1 MTYLL
6 LLTAIALSGIAA
18 YYSIAGLCAIFAA
31 AVVPV
36 AIMGSALEV
45 SKLVVASW
53 LYRNWD
59 VTPRLLR
66 SYFTT
71 AIVVLML
78 LTSMGIFGFL
88 SKAHV
93 DQNLVSG
100 DVVAKLS
107 ILDEQIKT
115 EKENIN
121 ESRKIITQLDLQ
133 VNETISRSAG
143 DNTSSSTGVDRSVS
157 LRRAQAKE
165 RSQAQ
170 AQILSS
176 QKEID
181 RLNKERS
188 PIAAQVRE
196 VEAEVGPVKY
206 IAQLIYG
213 ESQDQS
219 TLEAAVRLV
228 ILLIVLVFDPLAVLM
243 FIAVNQDVAR
253 KSVSQSTQTE
263 ENVNNEKHSDS
274 PFNGKTLAEVLEE
287 LPQVSDDFDPRPEVV
302 EEPVVEVKKERKKRV
317 KKEPTPPP
325 AKKHK
330 KLVFKKVIPNDIEQA
345 VEEAVKK
352 PARIDWNPHGEDDLR
367 DYPIKRDF

>member
-6 LLTAIALSGIAA
+6 LITAIALSGIAA

-31 AVVPV
+31 AVIPV
-36 AIMGSALEV
+36 AIMGSVLEV
-45 SKLVVASW
+45 SKLVVSSW

-59 VTPRLLR
+59 TTPKLLR
-66 SYFTT
+66 TYFTT
-71 AIVVLML
+71 AIAVLML

-100 DVVAKLS
+100 DVVARLS

-121 ESRKIITQLDLQ
+121 EARKIITQLDLQ
-133 VNETISRSAG
+133 VNETIARSG
-143 DNTSSSTGVDRSVS
+143 RDSTSAGVDRSVT

-165 RSQAQ
+165 RGQAQ
-170 AQILSS
+170 AQILST

-181 RLNKERS
+181 RLNKERA

-213 ESQDQS
+213 EAQDQS

-228 ILLIVLVFDPLAVLM
+228 ILLIVFVFDPLAVLM
-243 FIAVNQDVAR
+243 FIAVNQDINR
-253 KSVSQSTQTE
+253 KSVSQSTQKE
-263 ENVNNEKHSDS
+263 PIVNDEKH
-274 PFNGKTLAEVLEE
+274 F
-287 LPQVSDDFDPRPEVV
+287 DFPEVIEDFSPREEV
-302 EEPVVEVKKERKKRV
+302 HEESDHKEEPDPELIPKPKHAPLKKKIEWERDRV
-317 KKEPTPPP
+317 
-325 AKKHK
+325 
-330 KLVFKKVIPNDIEQA
+330 LIP
-345 VEEAVKK
+345 V
-352 PARIDWNPHGEDDLR
+352 DDPNIV
-367 DYPIKRDF
+367 YKTEYKN

>member
-45 SKLVVASW
+45 AKLVVSSW
-53 LYRNWD
+53 LYRNWS

-66 SYFTT
+66 TYFTT

-107 ILDEQIKT
+107 IYDEQIKT

-121 ESRKIITQLDLQ
+121 EARKIISQLDLQ
-133 VNETISRSAG
+133 VNETLSRSTTDAG
-143 DNTSSSTGVDRSVS
+143 ADRSVG
-157 LRRAQAKE
+157 LRRSQAKE
-165 RSQAQ
+165 RKAAQ
-170 AQILSS
+170 ETILSA
-176 QKEID
+176 QTKI
-181 RLNKERS
+181 NKLQQERA

-213 ESQDQS
+213 EAQDQS

-228 ILLIVLVFDPLAVLM
+228 ILMIVFVFDPLAVLM
-243 FIAVNQDVAR
+243 FIAVNQDLKR
-253 KSVSQSTQTE
+253 KSVSQSIQE
-263 ENVNNEKHSDS
+263 EPSVNNEKH
-274 PFNGKTLAEVLEE
+274 F
-287 LPQVSDDFDPRPEVV
+287 DFPEVTEDFNPREEIERLQEEIREFV
-302 EEPVVEVKKERKKRV
+302 IEEPEL
-317 KKEPTPPP
+317 EPQPQQS
-325 AKKHK
+325 K
-330 KLVFKKVIPNDIEQA
+330 DIEQH
-345 VEEAVKK
+345 VEEAVKSK
-352 PARIDWNPHGEDDLR
+352 RINWNPYGNQDLR
-367 DYPIKRDF
+367 SSPIKRDF

>member
-31 AVVPV
+31 AIVPV

-45 SKLVVASW
+45 AKLVVASW
-53 LYRNWD
+53 LYRNWS

-66 SYFTT
+66 TYFTT

-107 ILDEQIKT
+107 IYDEQIKT

-121 ESRKIITQLDLQ
+121 EARKIISQLDLQ
-133 VNETISRSAG
+133 VNETIARTG
-143 DNTSSSTGVDRSVS
+143 RDSSSAGVDRSVA

-170 AQILSS
+170 AQILSA

-181 RLNKERS
+181 RLQKERA

-196 VEAEVGPVKY
+196 VEAEVGPIKY

-213 ESQDQS
+213 EAQDQS

-228 ILLIVLVFDPLAVLM
+228 ILLIVFVFDPLAVLM
-243 FIAVNQDVAR
+243 FIAVNQDIKR
-253 KSVSQSTQTE
+253 KSVSQSIQE
-263 ENVNNEKHSDS
+263 QPSVNNEKHFDF
-274 PFNGKTLAEVLEE
+274 PEVSE
-287 LPQVSDDFDPRPEVV
+287 DFDPREEIERIQEEIREVIL
-302 EEPVVEVKKERKKRV
+302 EEPRYDRSEFNATSK
-317 KKEPTPPP
+317 
-325 AKKHK
+325 
-330 KLVFKKVIPNDIEQA
+330 DIEDH
-345 VEEAVKK
+345 VDEAIKSK
-352 PARIDWNPHGEDDLR
+352 RINWTPYGDQDLR
-367 DYPIKRDF
+367 STPIKRDF

>member
-45 SKLVVASW
+45 AKLVVSSW
-53 LYRNWD
+53 LYRNWS

-66 SYFTT
+66 TYFTT

-107 ILDEQIKT
+107 IYDEQIKT

-121 ESRKIITQLDLQ
+121 EARKIISQLDLQ
-133 VNETISRSAG
+133 VNETIARSGA
-143 DNTSSSTGVDRSVS
+143 DSTSAGVDRSVA

-165 RSQAQ
+165 RKAAQ
-170 AQILSS
+170 ETILSA
-176 QKEID
+176 QKQVD
-181 RLNKERS
+181 KLQQERS

-213 ESQDQS
+213 EAQDQS

-228 ILLIVLVFDPLAVLM
+228 ILMIVFVFDPLAVLM
-243 FIAVNQDVAR
+243 FIAVNQDIKR
-253 KSVSQSTQTE
+253 KSVSQSIQE
-263 ENVNNEKHSDS
+263 EPYVNNEKRFDFSEVSED
-274 PFNGKTLAEVLEE
+274 FNPREE
-287 LPQVSDDFDPRPEVV
+287 IERLQEEIREIIEEEPQYDRPE
-302 EEPVVEVKKERKKRV
+302 
-317 KKEPTPPP
+317 
-325 AKKHK
+325 
-330 KLVFKKVIPNDIEQA
+330 FKSTLDIEDH
-345 VEEAVKK
+345 VDEAIKSK
-352 PARIDWNPHGEDDLR
+352 RINWSPYGDQDLR
-367 DYPIKRDF
+367 STPIKRDL

>member
-45 SKLVVASW
+45 AKLVVSSW
-53 LYRNWD
+53 LYRNWS
-59 VTPRLLR
+59 VTPCLLR
-66 SYFTT
+66 TYFTS

-100 DVVAKLS
+100 DVVARLS
-107 ILDEQIKT
+107 MLDEQIKT
-115 EKENIN
+115 EKENLN
-121 ESRKIITQLDLQ
+121 EARKIISQLDLQ
-133 VNETISRSAG
+133 VNETLARSTTAAG
-143 DNTSSSTGVDRSVS
+143 ADRSVG
-157 LRRAQAKE
+157 LRRSQAKE
-165 RSQAQ
+165 RKAAQETILSAQ
-170 AQILSS
+170 AKVDKLQ
-176 QKEID
+176 Q
-181 RLNKERS
+181 ERA

-213 ESQDQS
+213 EAQDQS

-228 ILLIVLVFDPLAVLM
+228 ILLIVFVFDPLAVLM
-243 FIAVNQDVAR
+243 FIAVNQDLKR
-253 KSVSQSTQTE
+253 KSVYHKVVTE
-263 ENVNNEKHSDS
+263 PSSDS
-274 PFNGKTLAEVLEE
+274 RVIQNEEPQKEAPF
-287 LPQVSDDFDPRPEVV
+287 DFPEVTEDFNPREEIERLQEEIREIIE
-302 EEPVVEVKKERKKRV
+302 EEPQPQQSK
-317 KKEPTPPP
+317 
-325 AKKHK
+325 
-330 KLVFKKVIPNDIEQA
+330 DIEQH
-345 VEEAVKK
+345 VEEAIKSK
-352 PARIDWNPHGEDDLR
+352 RINWTPYGKQDLR
-367 DYPIKRDF
+367 SNPIKRDF